1 MNIGMVCYPTFGGSG
16 IVAAELGKELSR
28 RGHNIHF
35 ISYDVPARIF
45 PPGKRIFFHEV
56 EVFAYP
62 LFQYP
67 PYSLA
72 LATKIAE
79 VAAHEKLDLVHVHYA
94 IPHALSALLAKDIL
108 RRQGISFKV
117 ITTLHGTDITL
128 VGNDR
133 SYLEVTRY
141 GIELSDAV
149 TAVSQYLR
157 QVTFDTFAVTTPIEV
172 IGNFLPRDILEN
184 SNSGNGEPW
193 FPIDPAAKVLVH
205 ISNFRP
211 VKRVEDVLGIFFK
224 VREQMPAK
232 MVFIGDGPERSKAEE
247 ICRDKDACCDVLFL
261 GKQANVTEILN
272 NANLLLLPSASESFG
287 LVALEALGCGV
298 PVIGTSAGGLPEV
311 VRHGETGF
319 LSPIGDVNSMAADA
333 LRLLQNEDLRRAMGE
348 TGRMVAHEQFSPDS
362 IVSLYEE
369 LYRRLLIQ

>member
-16 IVAAELGKELSR
+16 IVAAELGNELSR

-45 PPGKRIFFHEV
+45 PAGKRIFFHEV
-56 EVFAYP
+56 KVFAYP

-79 VAAHEKLDLVHVHYA
+79 VAEHEKLDLVHVHYA
-94 IPHALSALLAKDIL
+94 IPHAISALLAKDMLQRKRIHL
-108 RRQGISFKV
+108 KV

-157 QVTFDTFAVTTPIEV
+157 QVTLDTFAIATPIEV
-172 IGNFLPRDILEN
+172 IGNFLPRDILEHAAE
-184 SNSGNGEPW
+184 NGEPW
-193 FPIDPAAKVLVH
+193 FPIDPTAKVLVH

-211 VKRVEDVLGIFFK
+211 VKRIDDVLAIFFK
-224 VREQMPAK
+224 VREQLPAK
-232 MVFIGDGPERSKAEE
+232 MVFVGDGPERSKAEE
-247 ICRDKDACCDVLFL
+247 ICREKDACCDVLFL

-272 NANLLLLPSASESFG
+272 NAHLLLLPSASESFG
-287 LVALEALGCGV
+287 LVALEAMGCGV

-311 VRHGETGF
+311 VTHGETGF
-319 LSPIGDVNSMAADA
+319 LSPIGDVNSMAANA
-333 LRLLQNEDLRRAMGE
+333 LRLLTDEDLRRAMGE
-348 TGRMVAHEQFSPDS
+348 AGHSAAREQFSPDS
-362 IVSLYEE
+362 IVNLYEQ

>member
-28 RGHNIHF
+28 RGHDIHF
-35 ISYDVPARIF
+35 MSYDVPARIF

-56 EVFAYP
+56 KVSAYP

-79 VAAHEKLDLVHVHYA
+79 VAEHEELDLVHVHYA
-94 IPHALSALLAKDIL
+94 IPHAISALLARDML
-108 RRQGISFKV
+108 RRRGIALKV

-128 VGNDR
+128 VGNER

-149 TAVSQYLR
+149 TAVSEYLR
-157 QVTFDTFAVTTPIEV
+157 QVTLDTFSIATPIEV
-172 IGNFLPRDILEN
+172 IGNFLPRDILDN
-184 SNSGNGEPW
+184 ITDTGEPW
-193 FPIDPAAKVLVH
+193 FPIDPTAKVLVH

-211 VKRVEDVLGIFFK
+211 VKRIEDVLAIFFE
-224 VREQMPAK
+224 VRGQMPTK
-232 MVFIGDGPERSKAEE
+232 MVFIGDGPERSRAEE
-247 ICRDKDACCDVLFL
+247 ICREREASCDVLFL

-272 NANLLLLPSASESFG
+272 NAHLLLLPSASESFG

-311 VRHGETGF
+311 VAHGKTGF
-319 LSPIGDVNSMAADA
+319 LAPIGDTAAMSA
-333 LRLLQNEDLRRAMGE
+333 HAVGLLKDEDRRRSMGE
-348 TGRMVAHEQFSPDS
+348 AGRLVARGRFSPDNM
-362 IVSLYEE
+362 VDRYEQ
-369 LYRRLLIQ
+369 LYRRLLAR

>member
-35 ISYDVPARIF
+35 MSYDVPARIF

-56 EVFAYP
+56 KVFAYP

-79 VAAHEKLDLVHVHYA
+79 VSEHEKLDLVHVHYA
-94 IPHALSALLAKDIL
+94 IPHAISALLAKDML
-108 RRQGISFKV
+108 RRKGISLKV

-157 QVTFDTFAVTTPIEV
+157 QVTLDTFAIATPIEV
-172 IGNFLPRDILEN
+172 IGNFLPRDILDNTTE
-184 SNSGNGEPW
+184 NGEPW
-193 FPIDPAAKVLVH
+193 FPIDASAKVLVH

-211 VKRVEDVLGIFFK
+211 VKRIEDVLAVFFK
-224 VREQMPAK
+224 VREKMPAK

-247 ICRDKDACCDVLFL
+247 ICRERDACCDVLFL
-261 GKQANVTEILN
+261 GKQANVAEILN
-272 NANLLLLPSASESFG
+272 NAHLLLLPSASESFG

-319 LSPIGDVNSMAADA
+319 LSPIGDVNSMAANA
-333 LRLLQNEDLRRAMGE
+333 LLLLGDEDLRLAMGGA
-348 TGRMVAHEQFSPDS
+348 GRSVAQEQFSPDS
-362 IVSLYEE
+362 VVGLYEQ

>member
-16 IVAAELGKELSR
+16 IVAAELGNELSR
-28 RGHNIHF
+28 RGHHIHF

-45 PPGKRIFFHEV
+45 PVGKRIFFHEV
-56 EVFAYP
+56 KVFAYP

-79 VAAHEKLDLVHVHYA
+79 VAEHEKLDLVHVHYA
-94 IPHALSALLAKDIL
+94 IPHAISALLARDML
-108 RRQGISFKV
+108 RRKKISLKV

-141 GIELSDAV
+141 GIELSDTV

-157 QVTFDTFAVTTPIEV
+157 QVTLDTFAIATPIEV
-172 IGNFLPRDILEN
+172 IGNFLPRDILQQAA
-184 SNSGNGEPW
+184 GNGEPW
-193 FPIDPAAKVLVH
+193 FPTDPTAKVLVH

-211 VKRVEDVLGIFFK
+211 VKRIEDVLAIFFK
-224 VREQMPAK
+224 VRDRLPAK
-232 MVFIGDGPERSKAEE
+232 LVFVGDGPERSKAEE
-247 ICRDKDACCDVLFL
+247 ICRERNACCDVLFL
-261 GKQANVTEILN
+261 GKQANVAEILN
-272 NANLLLLPSASESFG
+272 SAHLLLLPSASESFG
-287 LVALEALGCGV
+287 LVALEAMGCGV
-298 PVIGTSAGGLPEV
+298 PVIGTNAGGLPEV
-311 VRHGETGF
+311 VTHGATGF
-319 LSPIGDVNSMAADA
+319 LSPIGDVNSMAANA
-333 LRLLQNEDLRRAMGE
+333 LRLLGNEDLRRAMGE
-348 TGRMVAHEQFSPDS
+348 AGHRVAREQFSPDS
-362 IVSLYEE
+362 IVNLYEQ

>member
-35 ISYDVPARIF
+35 MSYDVPARIF

-56 EVFAYP
+56 KVSAYP

-79 VAAHEKLDLVHVHYA
+79 VAVHENLDLVHVHYA
-94 IPHALSALLAKDIL
+94 IPHAISALLARDML
-108 RRQGISFKV
+108 QRQQIDLKV

-128 VGNDR
+128 VGNER

-149 TAVSQYLR
+149 TAVSEYLR
-157 QVTFDTFAVTTPIEV
+157 QVTLDTFSIATPIEV
-172 IGNFLPRDILEN
+172 IGNFLPRDILDN
-184 SNSGNGEPW
+184 ITDTGEPW
-193 FPIDPAAKVLVH
+193 FPIDPTAKVLVH

-211 VKRVEDVLGIFFK
+211 VKRIEDVLAVFFE
-224 VREQMPAK
+224 VRRQMPTK
-232 MVFIGDGPERSKAEE
+232 MVFIGDGPERSRAEE
-247 ICRDKDACCDVLFL
+247 ICREREASCDVLFL

-272 NANLLLLPSASESFG
+272 NAHLLLLPSASESFG

-311 VRHGETGF
+311 VTHGETG
-319 LSPIGDVNSMAADA
+319 LLAPIGDVASMAAHA
-333 LRLLQNEDLRRAMGE
+333 IRLLGDEDLRRSMGE
-348 TGRMVAHEQFSPDS
+348 AGRLVAREQFSPDNM
-362 IVSLYEE
+362 VNRYEQ